1 MMMPSQVILPRCD
14 DGEMNGDEEK
24 VDCGGSC
31 DECPPEVNAVCRERW
46 FGTHC
51 EAGVMVRLDLSANNL
66 DGRVDLVLHL
76 LPRSLRFLGDF

>member
-1 MMMPSQVILPRCD
+1 MPRCD